1 MDRER
6 VEKNSRG
13 ENASGASEPVNAQK
27 KPETGRQEEIIRELQ
42 EEEAVQR
49 ELCDSMRRI
58 LGEEQDGQEKEESL
72 QPEKPDLRKQE
83 EEGTEEEK
91 TSAGGQGEKG
101 PGTGSPDMEKPA
113 PMRPEKK
120 TGKGRQGRKRKK
132 HRLLRRFLSVFF
144 LLLFIA
150 LAGGGIF
157 AWKFYTVCR
166 DEVAGLVENSTESDF
181 LPSQA
186 SYVYDSAGEV
196 MAKLAQDVDSQYLSY
211 EEIPK
216 AAVNAFVAVEDRTF
230 WENCGVDFKG
240 IARVGIH
247 FILTGGEEVHGAS
260 TITQQLAR
268 NQYLTRDVSI
278 RRKVKEIII
287 AMDLTEKYTK
297 EQIMEFY
304 INDINFANTYYGLQA
319 AARGYFGK
327 DADELS
333 LSQTAYLCAIPNSP
347 SYYNPY
353 RHPENALKRRDKILG
368 DMLEMGYI
376 TQEEHDAAVSEEI
389 SVSRTSYEMKNYETT
404 YAIDCAVRWLM
415 REDGFTFE
423 YGFTNYD
430 DYRAYQEAYEESY
443 DRAKDELYTGGYRIY
458 TSLDPAKQSIL
469 QSAVDQGL
477 SFDAETAENGIYALQ
492 GAAVAVN
499 NDTGK
504 VEAIVGGRSQET
516 DTYTLN
522 RAFQSFRQPGSSIK
536 PLIVYA
542 PALEDGYASFSRV
555 KDISVDAAKKP
566 GADVFSLPG
575 NWITMRQAVEKSR
588 NGAAWW
594 LFNEVTPEEGLSY
607 LTKMRF
613 DNIVPDDYNMAASLG
628 GFTYGVTAEE
638 MAGAFCALENGGVY
652 REPDCILRMENLE
665 GDDIYT
671 EREPKEVYSR
681 QTAAV
686 MVDMM
691 KGVITRG
698 TARGM
703 GWNSS
708 IEAAGKTGTTN
719 NSKDGWFCGV
729 TPYYTVTVWVGYDT
743 PRTLSSLYGST
754 YPAAIWKQAM
764 EGLTAG
770 LPEASFS
777 APEAEKE
784 NIHKEGRGTYLEGY
798 DDAYVLSPGY
808 TVGDYRKDHALADE
822 AQKYIDQMTG
832 ASPEEQERLRK
843 KAESAI
849 NRIYGQTL
857 KGQMLQVLEGAGK
870 S

>member
-6 VEKNSRG
+6 VEKNGRG
-13 ENASGASEPVNAQK
+13 ENAPGASETVNAQK
-27 KPETGRQEEIIRELQ
+27 KRETERQEEIIRELQ

-58 LGEEQDGQEKEESL
+58 LGEEQDGEGAEERPHREETDWKEQNKENTGEKQPGASRMDEEST
-72 QPEKPDLRKQE
+72 
-83 EEGTEEEK
+83 GTDH
-91 TSAGGQGEKG
+91 
-101 PGTGSPDMEKPA
+101 PDMEKPA
-113 PMRPEKK
+113 SEKPEKK
-120 TGKGRQGRKRKK
+120 TAKGAPGRKRKK
-132 HRLLRRFLSVFF
+132 HRLLRRFLAVFF
-144 LLLFIA
+144 LLFFIV
-150 LAGGGIF
+150 LAGGGLF
-157 AWKFYTVCR
+157 AWKFYSVCR
-166 DEVAGLVENSTESDF
+166 DEVSGLVENSTESDF
-181 LPSQA
+181 LPNQA
-186 SYVYDSAGEV
+186 SYIYDSAGEV
-196 MAKLAQDVDSQYLSY
+196 MAKLSGDEDSQYLPY

-278 RRKVKEIII
+278 RRKVKEMII
-287 AMDLTEKYTK
+287 AMELTEKYTK

-304 INDINFANTYYGLQA
+304 INDINYANTYYGLQA

-389 SVSRTSYEMKNYETT
+389 FVSRTSYEMKNYETT
-404 YAIDCAVRWLM
+404 YAVDCAVRWLM
-415 REDGFTFE
+415 REDGFPFE
-423 YGFTNYD
+423 YGFSNYD

-443 DRAKDELYTGGYRIY
+443 ARARDELYTGGYRIY
-458 TSLDPAKQSIL
+458 TSLNPARQSIL

-477 SFDAETAENGIYALQ
+477 SFDGETAENGIFALQ
-492 GAAVAVN
+492 GAAVAIN

-542 PALEDGYASFSRV
+542 PALEEGYASFSRV

-566 GADVFSLPG
+566 GADVPSLPG
-575 NWITMRQAVEKSR
+575 NWITMRQAVERSR

-594 LFNEVTPEEGLSY
+594 LFNEVTPETGLSY
-607 LTKMRF
+607 LTQMRF
-613 DNIVPDDYNMAASLG
+613 DHIVPDDYNMAASLG

-638 MAGAFCALENGGVY
+638 MAGAFSALENGGVY

-665 GDDIYT
+665 GDDIYK
-671 EREPKEVYSR
+671 EREPKEVYSS

-703 GWNSS
+703 GWKSS

-729 TPYYTVTVWVGYDT
+729 TPYYTVAVWVGYDT

-784 NIHKEGRGTYLEGY
+784 DIHKEGRGVYLEGY
-798 DDAYVLSPGY
+798 DDAHVLSPGY

-822 AQKYIDQMTG
+822 AQKYIDQMAG
-832 ASPEEQERLRK
+832 ADPEEQERLRE

-857 KGQMLQVLEGAGK
+857 KGQMRRVLEGAGK